1 MVVKKPTT
9 KVASKVAS
17 KVEEVKA
24 KKVAPNFVGD
34 SDTIEDIIIQP
45 KKRVNVDRK
54 TEVLIMNNTN
64 GKFVYENI
72 RTQTKIVLGKYGDVD
87 YITVEELQ
95 RMKNEHR
102 DILEKF
108 WIRIVNVENEEVELI
123 DVLRFL
129 LIDDLYAT
137 VLDVQE
143 VENMLL
149 KESDDKFEKV
159 FLKLN
164 KEFKNRIIE
173 RAVILFQS
181 KRFNNFYKM
190 KLMEDYL
197 GNDEF
202 FKEISER
209 NIEE

>member
-1 MVVKKPTT
+1 MVVKKPVT
-9 KVASKVAS
+9 KVTPKI
-17 KVEEVKA
+17 EEVKV

-34 SDTIEDIIIQP
+34 SDTVEEVFIQP
-45 KKRVNVDRK
+45 KKRVKVDRK

-64 GKFVYENI
+64 GKFVYENN

-102 DILEKF
+102 DIIEKF
-108 WIRIVNVENEEVELI
+108 WIRIVNVENEEVELE
-123 DVLRFL
+123 DVLQFL
-129 LIDDLYAT
+129 LIDDLYAS

-149 KESDDKFEKV
+149 KEDDDKFEIV

-173 RAVILFQS
+173 RAVILFQG

-190 KLMEDYL
+190 KLMENYL

-209 NIEE
+209 NVEE